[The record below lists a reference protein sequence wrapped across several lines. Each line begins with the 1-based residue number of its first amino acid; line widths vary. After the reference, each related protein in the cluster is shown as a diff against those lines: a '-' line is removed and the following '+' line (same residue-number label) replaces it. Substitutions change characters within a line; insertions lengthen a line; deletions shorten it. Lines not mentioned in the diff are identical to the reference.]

1 MTNELTLEELD
12 SVFKQEESI
21 SVSEKELKKF
31 KTNKNCFESK
41 IFTLAHYLGKKEK
54 EVELAELSNP
64 KEETK
69 MLKYQGISIH
79 KSPNSSTYYTRF
91 RVGKKQYYISAYTQR
106 ECYEKL
112 KKAKSPSN
120 VAKLLSSQNVI
131 TNDVSLEDWYK
142 QWLTLYKIGKVKDET
157 IRSYRSLYNSIPQ
170 NYKEMRMADIK
181 LIDLLTLIQN
191 CSSERQ
197 QQKFHDFMSM
207 IFQKAVDN
215 DIITKNLMR
224 KVDKPKHK
232 KEHSKA
238 LTSEEQNK
246 LIEACSKIDNAEVI
260 LVALYQGF
268 RRGEVLG
275 LTRDCVDLDNKKI
288 TINKAWSQRNE
299 FDTTKNDQSVRTLPM
314 FESTYNILLKHKDK
328 KPEERIFNLSIK
340 QYENILAKVRQESGL
355 TDVKMKDM
363 RSTFITNCMNM
374 NFPVH
379 IIQAWVGH
387 ALGSVV
393 TTSVYTSH
401 NDEADIE
408 YIKRINEKFKNL
420 NN

>member
-1 MTNELTLEELD
+1 
-12 SVFKQEESI
+12 
-21 SVSEKELKKF
+21 
-31 KTNKNCFESK
+31 
-41 IFTLAHYLGKKEK
+41 
-54 EVELAELSNP
+54 
-64 KEETK
+64 

-232 KEHSKA
+232 KVHSQA

-275 LTRDCVDLDNKKI
+275 ITRDCVDFDKRK
-288 TINKAWSQRNE
+288 SQSTKRGRNE
-299 FDTTKNDQSVRTLPM
+299 MSLIQRKTIRVLELYQC
-314 FESTYNILLKHKDK
+314 LK
-328 KPEERIFNLSIK
+328 
-340 QYENILAKVRQESGL
+340 
-355 TDVKMKDM
+355 
-363 RSTFITNCMNM
+363 
-374 NFPVH
+374 VH
-379 IIQAWVGH
+379 I
-387 ALGSVV
+387 
-393 TTSVYTSH
+393 TFY
-401 NDEADIE
+401 
-408 YIKRINEKFKNL
+408 
-420 NN
+420 

>member
-1 MTNELTLEELD
+1 MTNELTLEQLD
-12 SVFKQEESI
+12 SVYVHEEPI

-31 KTNKNCFESK
+31 KTTKNCFEGK

-54 EVELAELSNP
+54 EDELAKLSNP

-79 KSPNSSTYYTRF
+79 KSKNANTYYTRF

-112 KKAKSPSN
+112 KKAKSPTN

-131 TNDVSLEDWYK
+131 TNNVTLEDWYK
-142 QWLTLYKIGKVKDET
+142 QWLTLYKIGKVKEET
-157 IRSYRSLYNSIPQ
+157 IRSYRSLFNAIPQ
-170 NYKEMRMADIK
+170 NIKEMRMADIK
-181 LIDLLTLIQN
+181 LIDLLTLMQ
-191 CSSERQ
+191 SLTSERQ

-232 KEHSKA
+232 KVHSQA
-238 LTSEEQNK
+238 LTSEQQNI
-246 LIEACSKIDNAEVI
+246 LIETCSKIDNAEVV

-275 LTRDCVDLDNKKI
+275 LTRDCIDLEKKKI

-299 FDTTKNDQSVRTLPM
+299 FDTTKNEQSVRTLPM

-328 KPEERIFNLSIK
+328 KPDERIFNLSIK
-340 QYENILAKVRQESGL
+340 QYETILGKIRQESGL
-355 TDVKMKDM
+355 TDLKMKDM

-374 NFPVH
+374 NFPIH
-379 IIQAWVGH
+379 IIQSWVGH

-408 YIKRINEKFKNL
+408 YINRINDKFENFKD
-420 NN
+420 